1 MLAKTRVTEV
11 QVYRRSATVT
21 RSGEV
26 SLVAGRNIIY
36 VGGMTGSADTDN
48 FRLKFPENIKAINIQ
63 VVGTENVK
71 EDITKESEEIK
82 KCVVTLTGD
91 HF

>member
-48 FRLKFPENIKAINIQ
+48 VQELLSFFSNAVLYA
-63 VVGTENVK
+63 G
-71 EDITKESEEIK
+71 SS
-82 KCVVTLTGD
+82 LSSG
-91 HF
+91 